1 MGMFDYITCEAK
13 LPKIP
18 NPMELKGFDFNKLT
32 FQTKDIYNA
41 FAQYRITAD
50 KKLQLRDAILEHV
63 PGDPKSKSVIYRIG
77 HMKEVSSSWKDLHDF
92 TGSFDFY
99 DSIRFQDNLELE
111 NDYWVEYTAKV
122 IDGKVKSIRLKAFT
136 HENNAES
143 RAQNEAFEKRMENE
157 RVFWTKWYSR
167 FLIKPYYDVVSGVFR
182 YWRKLSDKLPRS
194 HRVEN
199 FFKPF

>member
-1 MGMFDYITCEAK
+1 MFDYITCEAK

-18 NPMELKGFDFNKLT
+18 NPMELKGYDFNKLT
-32 FQTKDIYNA
+32 FQTKDIDSA
-41 FAQYRITAD
+41 FAQYRITSD

-63 PGDPKSKSVIYRIG
+63 PGDPKSKSIMGRIG

-157 RVFWTKWYSR
+157 RVFWTKWYAR
-167 FLIKPYYDVVSGVFR
+167 FLIKPYYKAVSWAFR
-182 YWRKLSDKLPRS
+182 TWRHLRANMPSSNK
-194 HRVEN
+194 VEA
-199 FFKPF
+199 FLKPF